1 MLDLRTNYNLRN
13 TISIKGIYLRIIN
26 AIQPI
31 NGNWLKLNSILVWW
45 KQMKEKK
52 RWVQHLIH
60 KLHWLHISRY
70 IWLSE
75 HLYGEYSQA

>member
-1 MLDLRTNYNLRN
+1 MLDLRTNYNLEN
-13 TISIKGIYLRIIN
+13 TKSIEGIYLRI
-26 AIQPI
+26 
-31 NGNWLKLNSILVWW
+31 NGNWLIFNSILVWW

-52 RWVQHLIH
+52 RWVKHLIH
-60 KLHWLHISRY
+60 KLQWFHISRY